1 MEAIRMIGLIQM
13 IGTLGLILVYLGG
26 AIVSGILINKGA
38 RQGGM
43 LTLVGFALLLLNS
56 LCGWIVNQLVFP
68 GVSPH
73 AIGAGPII
81 FLLFNALIMIVSI
94 LLIILGIWVLGTRPA
109 QATTA
114 PTPPRASVGREGR
127 VVEPA
132 LEPEPTPPSASPGG
146 AKAYPVEERN
156 SRE

>member
-1 MEAIRMIGLIQM
+1 MEAFRMIGFVQLM
-13 IGTLGLILVYLGG
+13 GTLGLILVYLGG
-26 AIVSGILINKGA
+26 VIVSGLLIRRGA

-56 LCGWIVNQLVFP
+56 LCGWIGNQLIFP

-73 AIGAGPII
+73 AIGVGPVI
-81 FLLFNALIMIVSI
+81 FLIFNALIMIVSI

-109 QATTA
+109 QAAAA
-114 PTPPRASVGREGR
+114 PTPPRSPVSREGR

-132 LEPEPTPPSASPGG
+132 LEPEPTPPPAGG
-146 AKAYPVEERN
+146 AQAFPVEERDR
-156 SRE
+156 SDG